1 MTVLIDIRTEGF
13 PEELEAVMEKIAL
26 DSLKYEGF
34 QEECEISISIVD
46 NEEIHQ
52 INKQFRGIDRPT
64 DVLSF
69 PQLTFEEGEIMDRN
83 ENGEVVLGDIIISLE
98 RAREQAEEYGHSLK
112 REIAFLTAHSMLH
125 LLGYDHME
133 PEEEKE
139 MFAKQKEILELAGI
153 PRAKGKGSVSM
164 TNQELIAKAKEA
176 MTKAYAPYSHFQVGA
191 ALLAKDGRVFTGC
204 NVENATYGATIC
216 AERTAVTKAVSEG
229 VREFEKIAI
238 VASSGD
244 YAAPCGICRQV
255 LFEFMPEGKVVLWSE
270 LEGEKE
276 FALTELL
283 PFGFRGE
290 DIK

>member
-98 RAREQAEEYGHSLK
+98 RGK
-112 REIAFLTAHSMLH
+112 RTGGGIRPFSETGNCLPHCPQHAPS
-125 LLGYDHME
+125 
-133 PEEEKE
+133 
-139 MFAKQKEILELAGI
+139 AG
-153 PRAKGKGSVSM
+153 
-164 TNQELIAKAKEA
+164 L
-176 MTKAYAPYSHFQVGA
+176 
-191 ALLAKDGRVFTGC
+191 
-204 NVENATYGATIC
+204 
-216 AERTAVTKAVSEG
+216 
-229 VREFEKIAI
+229 
-238 VASSGD
+238 
-244 YAAPCGICRQV
+244 
-255 LFEFMPEGKVVLWSE
+255 
-270 LEGEKE
+270 
-276 FALTELL
+276 
-283 PFGFRGE
+283 
-290 DIK
+290 